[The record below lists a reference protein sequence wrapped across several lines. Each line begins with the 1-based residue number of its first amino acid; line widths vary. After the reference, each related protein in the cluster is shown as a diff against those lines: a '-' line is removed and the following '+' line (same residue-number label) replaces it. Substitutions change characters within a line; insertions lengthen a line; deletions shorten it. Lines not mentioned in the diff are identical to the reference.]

1 MTRIIAGAAGGT
13 VLRASHS
20 GTRPTSDR
28 VREALFSALE
38 SAFEFAGARVL
49 DLYAGSGALGFEA
62 LSRGAESL
70 TLVERS
76 GSVCR
81 IARSNIAVLRP
92 AIGEDAPVT
101 VVEASVRSWL
111 GTAGGEFDLVFMDP
125 PYELSNADCE
135 ADLALLAPR
144 LSEGALLVVERA
156 ARSGD
161 LALPAGLKLWRRRD
175 YGDTALHFLEP
186 AALPE

>member
-38 SAFEFAGARVL
+38 SAFEFEGARVL

-62 LSRGAESL
+62 LSRGAESV
-70 TLVERS
+70 TLVERNRA
-76 GSVCR
+76 VCR
-81 IARSNIAVLRP
+81 IAQRNAAAVRA
-92 AIGEDAPVT
+92 AIGEDATVA
-101 VVEASVRSWL
+101 VVESAVRSWL
-111 GTAGGEFDLVFMDP
+111 GQARGEYDLVFLDP
-125 PYELSNADCE
+125 PYDLANADCE
-135 ADLALLAPR
+135 ADLALLEPQ
-144 LSEGALLVVERA
+144 LSKGALVVVERS

-161 LALPAGLKLWRRRD
+161 LVLPQRLRLWRRRD
-175 YGDTALHFLEP
+175 YGDTALHFIERAP
-186 AALPE
+186 QRV

>member
-1 MTRIIAGAAGGT
+1 MTRIIAGVAGGT

-28 VREALFSALE
+28 VREALFSAVD
-38 SAFEFAGARVL
+38 SAFDFAGARVL

-81 IARSNIAVLRP
+81 LARSNIDVLRP
-92 AIGEDAPVT
+92 SIGEEVPVT
-101 VVEASVRSWL
+101 VVEASVRAWL
-111 GTAGGEFDLVFMDP
+111 STARGEFDLVFIDP

-135 ADLALLAPR
+135 ADLELLVPR
-144 LSEGALLVVERA
+144 LSADALVVVERST
-156 ARSGD
+156 RSGD
-161 LALPAGLKLWRRRD
+161 LALPAGLQLWRRRD

-186 AALPE
+186 ADTAS

>member
-13 VLRASHS
+13 VLRASHT

-38 SAFEFAGARVL
+38 SAFEFEGARVL
-49 DLYAGSGALGFEA
+49 DLYAGSGALGFES

-70 TLVERS
+70 TLVEKS

-81 IARSNIAVLRP
+81 IARSNMAALRP
-92 AIGEDAPVT
+92 AIGQDAQVT
-101 VVEASVRSWL
+101 IIESATRSWL
-111 GTAGGEFDLVFMDP
+111 ASAGGEFDLVFMDP
-125 PYELSNADCE
+125 PYELSNTDCE
-135 ADLALLAPR
+135 EDLALLIPH
-144 LSEGALLVVERA
+144 LSEGALVVVERST
-156 ARSGD
+156 RSGD
-161 LALPAGLKLWRRRD
+161 LALPEGLQLWRRRD

-186 AALPE
+186 ATAA

>member
-13 VLRASHS
+13 VLRASHT

-38 SAFEFAGARVL
+38 SAFEFEGARVL
-49 DLYAGSGALGFEA
+49 DLYAGSGALGFES

-81 IARSNIAVLRP
+81 IAQRNLAALRP
-92 AIGEDAPVT
+92 ALGEDAQVT
-101 VVEASVRSWL
+101 IVESATRSWL
-111 GTAGGEFDLVFMDP
+111 GTARGEFDLVFLDP

-144 LSEGALLVVERA
+144 LSEGALVVVERST
-156 ARSGD
+156 RSGD
-161 LALPAGLKLWRRRD
+161 LALPEGLRLWRRRD
-175 YGDTALHFLEP
+175 YGDTALHFIEP
-186 AALPE
+186 AE